1 MRNASFRLLIAL
13 VGVSS
18 MSGCNSQD
26 ATVTNDR
33 SLFDPDSLGTVV
45 LPVSCNTVATEKM
58 AHGLA
63 LLHHMMYTEADLVFQ
78 SAVEA
83 DPSCAMGYWGRAMTL
98 IHPLWPDVPTAAQL
112 QQGTEL
118 IERALAT
125 EPSTEREKAYI
136 DAVGGYFRDAKER
149 MEAERLTSYH
159 QGWESVHERYPED
172 LEATAF
178 FALSSLALGG
188 IGLADPNEVAM
199 SAAAQMKELLE
210 RVPDH
215 PGAHHYAVHAYDYV
229 PEDAWAPE
237 VARSYGKLAPD
248 VPHALHMPTH
258 VFNSL
263 GLWSESIELNRR
275 SAAAALEQGRRS
287 MGLGTQY
294 AHALSYMIYAYL
306 QTGQDARAQQIV
318 ERVSSIEG
326 PISQLNRMAFAA
338 HLAGIPVR
346 YALERHAWEEAAQL
360 KVRAATAFPW
370 DEYPQFDAITYFGR
384 TIGSARVGDAAGAGV
399 ALAALRAA
407 LEQAGPRGTASWLIW
422 DAQTLLMAAEAW
434 VDYANEDFERAVT
447 RMAAA
452 AERSILASMLGPGEL
467 SPAGELLGDMYLELG
482 RHDEAMTSYEAV
494 LDRLPNRFN
503 SLYGAGRSAELA
515 GDAQQAMGYY
525 QELVDQAVR
534 EESERENLRQVRAYL
549 DYTRR

>member
-1 MRNASFRLLIAL
+1 MRKASFRLLICL

-18 MSGCNSQD
+18 MSGCNSRD
-26 ATVTNDR
+26 AAVTDNQSR
-33 SLFDPDSLGTVV
+33 FDPDSLGTVEF
-45 LPVSCNTVATEKM
+45 PVSCNTVAAEKM
-58 AHGLA
+58 THGLA

-98 IHPLWPDVPTAAQL
+98 IHPGWPDVPTAVQL
-112 QQGTEL
+112 QQGAEL
-118 IERALAT
+118 VQQALAT

-136 DAVGGYFRDAKER
+136 DAVGGYFQNAEQRTEV
-149 MEAERLTSYH
+149 ERLASFH
-159 QGWESVHERYPED
+159 QGWQRVHDSFPED
-172 LEATAF
+172 PEAAAF
-178 FALSSLALGG
+178 YALSTLPLGWY
-188 IGLADPNEVAM
+188 GLADASEVSMAG
-199 SAAAQMKELLE
+199 AAQMKELLKKI
-210 RVPDH
+210 PDH
-215 PGAHHYAVHAYDYV
+215 PGAHHYAIHAYDS
-229 PEDAWAPE
+229 PLRPDAWALE

-258 VFNSL
+258 IFNSL
-263 GLWSESIELNRR
+263 GLWSESIELNVR
-275 SAAAALEQGRRS
+275 SAKAAYEQGRRS
-287 MGLGTQY
+287 MGLDNHY
-294 AHALSYMIYAYL
+294 PHALSYLVYGYL

-318 ERVSSIEG
+318 ERVTSIED
-326 PISQLNRMAFAA
+326 PISQLNRMVFAW

-346 YALERHAWEEAAQL
+346 YTLERHAWEEAAQL
-360 KVRAATAFPW
+360 KVRATTAFPW
-370 DEYPQFDAITYFGR
+370 DEYPQFDALTYYAR
-384 TIGSARVGDAAGAGV
+384 TIGSARVGDAAAAGESI
-399 ALAALRAA
+399 AALRAA
-407 LEQAGPRGTASWLIW
+407 LEQAGPQGTASWLIW

-452 AERSILASMLGPGEL
+452 AERSFSASVVGQGDLY
-467 SPAGELLGDMYLELG
+467 PAGEQLADMYLELG

-525 QELVDQAVR
+525 QKLVDQSV
-534 EESERENLRQVRAYL
+534 EEEPERESLRQAKAYL
-549 DYTRR
+549 ASQ